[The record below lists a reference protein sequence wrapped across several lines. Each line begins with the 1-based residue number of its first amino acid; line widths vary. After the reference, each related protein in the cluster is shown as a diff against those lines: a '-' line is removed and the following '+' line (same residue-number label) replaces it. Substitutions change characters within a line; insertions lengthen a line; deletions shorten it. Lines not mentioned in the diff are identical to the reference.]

1 MCLKP
6 VELFFNLFAL
16 NPPGRESRS
25 YNADEPLV
33 GLSLADVSIANV
45 ISDNILARGVKTYPI
60 TLKTD
65 QGARYAMAA
74 SVAPSRMDVQVM
86 NEIQRNNAQVSTC

>member
-1 MCLKP
+1 MLSQIT
-6 VELFFNLFAL
+6 F
-16 NPPGRESRS
+16 
-25 YNADEPLV
+25 LV
-33 GLSLADVSIANV
+33 K
-45 ISDNILARGVKTYPI
+45 GVKSYLI

-86 NEIQRNNAQVSTC
+86 NEIQRKTQLSVKNRIGVSN

>member
-16 NPPGRESRS
+16 NPPGRESWG
-25 YNADEPLV
+25 YNPDEPLV

-45 ISDNILARGVKTYPI
+45 ISDNIFG
-60 TLKTD
+60 
-65 QGARYAMAA
+65 
-74 SVAPSRMDVQVM
+74 
-86 NEIQRNNAQVSTC
+86 